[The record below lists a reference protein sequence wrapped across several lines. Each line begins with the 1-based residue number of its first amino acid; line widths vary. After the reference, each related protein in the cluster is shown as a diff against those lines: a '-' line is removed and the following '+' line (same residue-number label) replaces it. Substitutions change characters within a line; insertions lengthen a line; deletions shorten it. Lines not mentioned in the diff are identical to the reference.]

1 MDGLLPRVRSQF
13 LPTFAVELNDEGHV
27 IGFNTFF
34 HRFLKIVC
42 VRTPCVIKS
51 KIYGLLRKLGQYLYG
66 AQAPGTQKLPFNLY
80 LKTGSPVGLLNQA
93 RAMDL
98 VERHTEI
105 PAPRVIDEIY
115 NGPNS
120 YLLMTR
126 VPGTALGPF
135 LHRLSDAEVAQ
146 VAEDLKRHL
155 SQLRRIPNLFSPQ
168 SIICSAAGQGLYDY
182 RINSSCDR
190 NDFKFGSEAK
200 FNECL
205 LSDVPKGMHE
215 KAALSHS
222 IPHRITFTHGDLNMR
237 NILMERGRISGIVD
251 WENAG
256 WFPEYWEYTKVHY
269 TISRSTRYLEDIVE
283 KALGSY
289 KKELE
294 VEKMLFR
301 YVDPF

>member
-1 MDGLLPRVRSQF
+1 MVRSK
-13 LPTFAVELNDEGHV
+13 T
-27 IGFNTFF
+27 
-34 HRFLKIVC
+34 
-42 VRTPCVIKS
+42 
-51 KIYGLLRKLGQYLYG
+51 YGLLRRLGEYLYG
-66 AQAPGTQKLPFNLY
+66 AQAAGTQKVPFNLY
-80 LKTGSPVGLLNQA
+80 LKTGPSGGLLNQA

-105 PAPRVIDEIY
+105 PAPRVIDEVYTIA
-115 NGPNS
+115 NS
-120 YLLMTR
+120 YLLMTS
-126 VPGTALGPF
+126 VPGTALGPL
-135 LHRLSDAEVAQ
+135 LHRLSDGEVAQ

-155 SQLRRIPNLFSPQ
+155 AQLRRIPNLFSPQ
-168 SIICSAAGQGLYDY
+168 SIICNAAGQGLYDY

-190 NDFKFGSEAK
+190 NDFKFESEDK

-205 LSDVPKGMHE
+205 LSDVPERLYE

-222 IPHRITFTHGDLNMR
+222 IPHQIVFTHGDLNMR
-237 NILMERGRISGIVD
+237 NILIEGGRISAIVD

-269 TISRSTRYLEDIVE
+269 TISRTKRYLNDIVE
-283 KALGSY
+283 VALGGY
-289 KKELE
+289 EKELE